1 MLHFAVTGSADEE
14 FQRALLTYRRAYF
27 KAEEQYLVNYLSG
40 EELTKNE
47 IGELGPNDES
57 VSLISLKTLI
67 VAMPRPFSH
76 FQAVLYLIFRII
88 CRREVK
94 I

>member
-1 MLHFAVTGSADEE
+1 MKLES
-14 FQRALLTYRRAYF
+14 
-27 KAEEQYLVNYLSG
+27 
-40 EELTKNE
+40 
-47 IGELGPNDES
+47 LGRNDES

-67 VAMPRPFSH
+67 VAMLQPFSH